1 MNVVQSSW
9 IANNVSV
16 NPGTRSQAFQAV
28 SLPQLEGGSCSHTQ
42 TMHGIWAE
50 LWLLDRD
57 MQQFHEQAKLESFS
71 MFHIPQIVS
80 QEELS
85 P

>member
-28 SLPQLEGGSCSHTQ
+28 SLPQWEGDELQSHPDNAWN
-42 TMHGIWAE
+42 MGRALAFGLRHAAI
-50 LWLLDRD
+50 
-57 MQQFHEQAKLESFS
+57 S
-71 MFHIPQIVS
+71 
-80 QEELS
+80 
-85 P
+85 